1 MALQDT
7 DLLPLYR
14 ISDKSNR
21 KISVANLQSSLAY
34 RVPTVNSPP
43 VNAQDGDLYWDED
56 DATLY
61 LYYDNGGNPIWVP
74 ATPVPEGSG
83 GPTGDIDAGVYA

>member
-21 KISVANLQSSLAY
+21 KISVANLQSSLTY

-43 VNAQDGDLYWDED
+43 INAQDGDLYWDED
-56 DATLY
+56 DGTLY
-61 LYYDNGGNPIWVP
+61 LYYDNGGSPTWVP

-83 GPTGDIDAGVYA
+83 DIDAGVYA